1 MMAEPEPQREAPE
14 GEPVGRPA
22 EGRPAG
28 TRRRRGRHSAA
39 VFVRVRPLLSHL
51 GEATATPL
59 PGLCTHAAGRGAADG
74 DGDGDGSVGVVALAA
89 EGNATGVGGFTGIL
103 GAEEGNAHVFERAF
117 RPCLPT
123 VVAGGTAALFCYGYT
138 GAGKTHTVF
147 GVEEDLGMY
156 RRASEELLAQI
167 EAFNAGD
174 GAGSA
179 TMNSTGPL
187 MLHATVVEVH
197 NEEVFDLMA
206 GRKPA
211 TLRMNSKGQ
220 LLVRGATLK
229 TRLDAKA
236 AKAKGAEFEVR
247 TEGLRSVPVTC
258 VEDLDAIH
266 QMSKRHR
273 AVGSSTTHDQSS
285 RSHAVFKL
293 EVVNQQ
299 LLDAFEVLE
308 ESEAIKPGIQSKY
321 AKTKKLADKKALI
334 AVEETITHVNAEIE
348 AMHEAHPSLGGRMIL
363 VDLAGADSDD
373 RGADKAS
380 AAELKE
386 SRMIN
391 KSLLALKE
399 CLRGLHAQHAG
410 GTKQKMPFRDSAI
423 TRLLEE
429 VLVPKRGRD
438 SDTVMLVNCAML
450 AQLEKKTVNSLRYG
464 QLYATGSVGAS
475 RRKPA
480 AAKLGGNS
488 IPAGPAEP
496 RPRSAAGVRGG
507 AAAASKSKA
516 KVAAKVAADDQA
528 DAAVLAQLIEIYA
541 EHVPDKTPT
550 EVGEIL
556 AKFAG
561 REHELLRKVKA
572 KYCK

>member
-1 MMAEPEPQREAPE
+1 MEPQPEPEQTAAQSRSPQH
-14 GEPVGRPA
+14 
-22 EGRPAG
+22 
-28 TRRRRGRHSAA
+28 TAA
-39 VFVRVRPLLSHL
+39 VFVRVRPLLAHL
-51 GEATATPL
+51 GEDGAPTL
-59 PGLCTHAAGRGAADG
+59 PGLCTEPAGRGVE
-74 DGDGDGSVGVVALAA
+74 GSTGGVVALSA
-89 EGNATGVGGFTGIL
+89 EGNATGVGGFTGVL
-103 GAEEGNAHVFERAF
+103 GPEEGNARVFERAF
-117 RPCLPT
+117 QPCVPT

-147 GVEEDLGMY
+147 GVEDDLGMY

-167 EAFNAGD
+167 AAHNTGD
-174 GAGSA
+174 R
-179 TMNSTGPL
+179 TGTL

-229 TRLDAKA
+229 TTLDAKE
-236 AKAKGAEFEVR
+236 AKARGVEFVVR
-247 TEGLRSVPVTC
+247 TEGLRSVPVAC
-258 VEDLDAIH
+258 VADLDAIH
-266 QMSKRHR
+266 QMSQRHR

-308 ESEAIKPGIQSKY
+308 DAEAMKPGIQSKY
-321 AKTKKLADKKALI
+321 AKTKKLADKKALQ
-334 AVEETITHVNAEIE
+334 AVEETITKVNAEIE
-348 AMHEAHPSLGGRMIL
+348 AMHAANPSLGGRMIL

-373 RGADKAS
+373 RGVDKATS
-380 AAELKE
+380 AELKE

-399 CLRGLHAQHAG
+399 CLRGLHAQHSG
-410 GTKQKMPFRDSAI
+410 GPAKQKLPFRDSAI
-423 TRLLEE
+423 TRLLDE

-438 SDTVMLVNCAML
+438 SDTVMLVNCAAL
-450 AQLEKKTVNSLRYG
+450 AALEKKTVNSLRYG
-464 QLYATGSVGAS
+464 QLYATGSAGTA

-480 AAKLGGNS
+480 GAKLGGKQPL
-488 IPAGPAEP
+488 PAEPLAEP
-496 RPRSAAGVRGG
+496 RPKSDSDGG
-507 AAAASKSKA
+507 AKGGAAASKSKA
-516 KVAAKVAADDQA
+516 KVAAKIAAADQA
-528 DAAVLAQLIEIYA
+528 GAVPCINNAAMVAELCEIYA
-541 EHVPDKTPT
+541 AHVPDKTPA
-550 EVGEIL
+550 EVGAIL

-561 REHELLRKVKA
+561 REEELLTKVKA
-572 KYCK
+572 KYCS

>member
-1 MMAEPEPQREAPE
+1 VDGGGVAD
-14 GEPVGRPA
+14 
-22 EGRPAG
+22 AG
-28 TRRRRGRHSAA
+28 G
-39 VFVRVRPLLSHL
+39 
-51 GEATATPL
+51 
-59 PGLCTHAAGRGAADG
+59 
-74 DGDGDGSVGVVALAA
+74 GVVALATA
-89 EGNATGVGGFTGIL
+89 GNATAVGGFTGIL
-103 GAEEGNAHVFERAF
+103 GAEEGNGRVFERAF

-179 TMNSTGPL
+179 TGPL

-229 TRLDAKA
+229 TMLDAKE

-247 TEGLRSVPVTC
+247 TEGLRSVPVAC

-266 QMSKRHR
+266 QMSKKHR

-308 ESEAIKPGIQSKY
+308 QAEAIKPGIQSKY

-334 AVEETITHVNAEIE
+334 AVEETIASVTTEIE
-348 AMHEAHPSLGGRMIL
+348 AMHEANQSLGGRMIL

-399 CLRGLHAQHAG
+399 CLRGLHAQHTG
-410 GTKQKMPFRDSAI
+410 GVKQKMPFRDSAI

-438 SDTVMLVNCAML
+438 SATVMLVNCAML

-464 QLYATGSVGAS
+464 QLYATGSAGAG
-475 RRKPA
+475 RRKPVV
-480 AAKLGGNS
+480 AKLGEKPS
-488 IPAGPAEP
+488 PAEPVAEP
-496 RPRSAAGVRGG
+496 RPKSAAGGATGVARGG

-516 KVAAKVAADDQA
+516 KVAAKVAADEQA
-528 DAAVLAQLIEIYA
+528 DAAVLAELIEIYA
-541 EHVPDKTPT
+541 EHVPDKTPS
-550 EVGEIL
+550 EVGDIL
-556 AKFAG
+556 AKFVG
-561 REHELLRKVKA
+561 REQELLRKVKA